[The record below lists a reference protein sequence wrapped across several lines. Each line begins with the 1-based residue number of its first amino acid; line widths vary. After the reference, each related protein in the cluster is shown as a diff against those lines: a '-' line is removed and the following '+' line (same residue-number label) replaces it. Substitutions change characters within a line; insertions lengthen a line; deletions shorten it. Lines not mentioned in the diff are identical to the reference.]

1 MTDILIV
8 ETLWE
13 GLLNCIP
20 VMVAGSIITLEYGFV
35 INNKFNFEEQ
45 VLKNFFRICFFVY
58 ETK

>member
-20 VMVAGSIITLEYGFV
+20 VMVEGNIITLEYGFV
-35 INNKFNFEEQ
+35 INNKFNFEKQ
-45 VLKNFFRICFFVY
+45 VLKNSFRACFFVY